1 MTLSPKPHSL
11 VALEVA
17 STQHPLLKGISM
29 MKRAREAV
37 LLAMQTPRLT
47 FYVNTASLDLG
58 PSEVFTTFRYPGMA
72 IS

>member
-17 STQHPLLKGISM
+17 STQHQLLKGILM
-29 MKRAREAV
+29 MKRAQEDV
-37 LLAMQTPRLT
+37 LLAMQTPCLT
-47 FYVNTASLDLG
+47 FYVNTASLDLV
-58 PSEVFTTFRYPGMA
+58 PSEVFTAFGYPGMA